1 MIRKITDTGDTGEIF
16 NIRKIQYNIFDEEKG
31 YLFRAKNFN
40 IKQYQDFKLS
50 NVVKDDSDFCKIH
63 KLAEHIY
70 KDTNTICIRISNR
83 RVRVAD
89 IEDISKIIN
98 LSHKRTRDFITRMKK
113 LHIIAERVDNVGDM
127 ISTKFVFNPLIFS
140 SNKYLSADLY
150 FLFQESLDCYL
161 PGWVTKRFH
170 EYGNI
175 KNDI

>member
-1 MIRKITDTGDTGEIF
+1 MEVNDTILNTD
-16 NIRKIQYNIFDEEKG
+16 
-31 YLFRAKNFN
+31 L
-40 IKQYQDFKLS
+40 LS
-50 NVVKDDSDFCKIH
+50 ATNRSD
-63 KLAEHIY
+63 L
-70 KDTNTICIRISNR
+70 
-83 RVRVAD
+83 
-89 IEDISKIIN
+89 ISKIIN